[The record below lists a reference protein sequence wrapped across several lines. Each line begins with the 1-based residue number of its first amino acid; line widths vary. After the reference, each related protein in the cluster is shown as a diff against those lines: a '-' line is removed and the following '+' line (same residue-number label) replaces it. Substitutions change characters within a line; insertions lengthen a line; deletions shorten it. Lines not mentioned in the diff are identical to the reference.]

1 MPKAGQLIE
10 VNFEQDSEE
19 VFVGAFIK
27 ATVGLY
33 VMMQFDADQGRFE
46 GVAVFRNQH
55 VKQWRT
61 WLKRE
66 EKRIKLDNR
75 QDVMGQ
81 YDFVRM
87 KTFYSVLQQMSA
99 RELVGVYTDPQWAY
113 FSVGK
118 VLRLDR
124 ASVLMRLVNTD
135 GSWSN
140 RKKFALADVHHM
152 VLGDSYEKGLLR
164 KVRRFDD

>member
-1 MPKAGQLIE
+1 MID
-10 VNFEQDSEE
+10 VNFEKDSDK
-19 VFVGAFIK
+19 VFEGAFIK

-33 VMMQFDADQGRFE
+33 VMMQFDPDHGRFE
-46 GVAVFRNQH
+46 GIVVFRNRL

-75 QDVMGQ
+75 QELMGQ
-81 YDFVRM
+81 YDFARM
-87 KTFYSVLQQMSA
+87 KTFYSVLQQLSS
-99 RELVGVYTDPQWAY
+99 RELVGVYTDPQWASFY
-113 FSVGK
+113 VGK

-124 ASVLMRLVNTD
+124 SAVLLRLVTTNGT
-135 GSWSN
+135 WSN
-140 RKKFALADVHHM
+140 RKKFALADIHHM
-152 VLGDSYEKGLLR
+152 VLGDSYEKGLMR